1 MPQCLKC
8 GAELQVNEEGVAP
21 VLCDRCAGVAT
32 SRARRTLNTGTMRD
46 YPVTT
51 ALVAI
56 NLTVFVGML
65 MTGGFGAQNSFR
77 WGANF
82 GPLTLG
88 GQYWRLLTAAF
99 VHGSFFH
106 VAINM
111 WCLWSLGQL
120 AERLFGRWQ
129 TLVIYLL
136 TGVGGS
142 LLSIAYDPGRWS
154 VGASGAIF
162 GIAGALI
169 SGLKFGEL
177 SVSEWQRRSAI
188 SSMVSFIA
196 FSFFFG
202 TLGRTDNMCHL
213 GGFVTGLIIGLPL
226 SVFHKKNKS
235 LQAALLLLT
244 AVLLAAGTKELVQTH
259 GHSGRL
265 FTAEYALMQKDY
277 PGAIR
282 VLQQDIAANPDDAE
296 AYAMLGHA
304 YRLNNEPQN
313 AIIAYKKALQLNP
326 NVPYAQDNLDEL
338 LEENSTSK

>member
-32 SRARRTLNTGTMRD
+32 KRARRTLNTGTMRD

-56 NLTVFVGML
+56 NLTAFVGML
-65 MTGGFGAQNSFR
+65 VTGGFSAQNSFR

-99 VHGSFFH
+99 VHGGFLHIAF
-106 VAINM
+106 NM

-136 TGVGGS
+136 TGIGGS
-142 LLSIAYDPGRWS
+142 LLSIAYDPQRWS

-169 SGLKFGEL
+169 SGLKFGNL

-188 SSMVSFIA
+188 SSMVSFVAIN
-196 FSFFFG
+196 FF
-202 TLGRTDNMCHL
+202 LGRLGNTDNMCHL
-213 GGFVTGLIIGLPL
+213 GGFITGLIIGLPL
-226 SVFHKKNKS
+226 SAFGQKNKS
-235 LQAALLLLT
+235 LQAAMLLLT
-244 AVLLAAGTKELVQTH
+244 AVLLGAGTKELVKTH
-259 GHSGRL
+259 GHSSRL
-265 FTAEYALMQKDY
+265 FSAQLALAQGNY
-277 PGAIR
+277 GEAIEL
-282 VLQQDIAANPDDAE
+282 LQQDIASNPDDAE
-296 AYAMLGHA
+296 AYMLLGHA
-304 YRLNNEPQN
+304 YRLHYEPEK
-313 AIIAYKKALQLNP
+313 AILAYKKALALDP
-326 NVPYAQDNLDEL
+326 NIPYAQDNLNEL
-338 LEENSTSK
+338 QDSAPPK